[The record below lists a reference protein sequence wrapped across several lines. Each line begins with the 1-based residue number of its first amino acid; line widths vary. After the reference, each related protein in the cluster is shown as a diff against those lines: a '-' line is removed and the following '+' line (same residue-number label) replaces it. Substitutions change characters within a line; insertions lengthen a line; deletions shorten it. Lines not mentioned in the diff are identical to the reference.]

1 MRPLARWA
9 SVAACL
15 ASLAACKRAGA
26 PAPAQ
31 SDAAPLPTSAA
42 AKLDG
47 RAIDHAAWLDDERV
61 VAAAGKE
68 LFRIAVE
75 TGNSEHIG
83 SLPSDV
89 EQLRVAGG
97 VDVLAL
103 TKDRHVH
110 VLGRGPL
117 PVDVVAFFQVS
128 ANGKV
133 VFVTR
138 ADGRDNT
145 LVFDLVA
152 YAERATIR
160 GVPYADFLG
169 FEGRYA
175 IAIGGVYDTQTGA
188 RLDGIEGGTTWASVG
203 ERAVFLNDEGLSVF
217 DVKTAK
223 SVHLRAPCPEREG
236 YTVVEDAVDPATRR
250 AVRWCHDRV
259 TVVAIDTL
267 ARVDL
272 RIPKAPPVYDRDKFP
287 WFTLREIHFA
297 PDGKSLALVGRGT
310 EPRSFRG
317 TLEGRPTV
325 VEDQEA
331 PQLPLPPPERSPK
344 RREWLAVEKG

>member
-1 MRPLARWA
+1 M
-9 SVAACL
+9 
-15 ASLAACKRAGA
+15 
-26 PAPAQ
+26 
-31 SDAAPLPTSAA
+31 
-42 AKLDG
+42 
-47 RAIDHAAWLDDERV
+47 
-61 VAAAGKE
+61 
-68 LFRIAVE
+68 
-75 TGNSEHIG
+75 
-83 SLPSDV
+83 
-89 EQLRVAGG
+89 
-97 VDVLAL
+97 
-103 TKDRHVH
+103 
-110 VLGRGPL
+110 
-117 PVDVVAFFQVS
+117 AFFQVS

-133 VFVTR
+133 LFVTR
-138 ADGRDNT
+138 ADGSDNT

-175 IAIGGVYDTQTGA
+175 IAIGGVYDTRTGA
-188 RLDGIEGGTTWASVG
+188 RAFGIEGGTTWASVG
-203 ERAVFLNDEGLSVF
+203 ERAAFWNDEGFSVF

-259 TVVAIDTL
+259 TVVAVDTL

-272 RIPKAPPVYDRDKFP
+272 RLPKAPPVYDRDRFP

-310 EPRSFRG
+310 EPRSFRIM
-317 TLEGRPTV
+317 LEGRPTV
-325 VEDQEA
+325 VEDQEV
-331 PQLPLPPPERSPK
+331 PQLPLPPPERSPNG
-344 RREWLAVEKG
+344 RYGLVVEKGQLTILARDGATIRTLGVPRR